1 MLNHILVLTNDPLEV
16 KMLKTALAPSK
27 DLFKVEWLTLLSSGI
42 ERLSVSNI
50 DAIIVNLSLPDS
62 SGIETFD
69 KLFAAV
75 PQTPILTLSLTDKT
89 ELAEEAV
96 TRGSQGNICKDY
108 LDSKIIPQT
117 LLNIIQRKNV
127 EEIFN
132 QDKVRAE
139 IALNSINDAVICTDL
154 SAKIDYLNTSAVKM
168 TGWSKKEAYGLH
180 INEVFN
186 IVDGATQEPP
196 LENPVYLVLEKNEP
210 MGLNAGTL
218 LIRRDGKELSIE
230 DSISPIRDPRG
241 EMTGVVIVFH
251 DITAEREMSK
261 KMEHLAQHDFLTNLP
276 NRLLL
281 NDRIAQA
288 ISLAERANT
297 QFAIMFLDLDNF
309 KHINDSL
316 GHDTGDK
323 LLQSVTERLSS
334 CIRSSD
340 TVSRQGGDEF
350 VILLTSSK
358 HGSDTTLIA
367 NKILQALNRPHYI
380 TQNPL
385 HITTSIGISVYPTDG
400 KDAQTLI
407 KNADTAMYGAKD
419 TGRNNYKYFRNEMNV
434 RAVERQ
440 FIESQLRLALEK
452 EEFELHYQPKFN
464 LITGAI
470 TGVEALLRWQHSEW
484 GITNTKKFITVAEES
499 GLIVPIGN
507 WVMREACM
515 QAKRWIDA
523 GLKPMQVAV
532 NISWIE
538 FHQDNFVEGVRQ
550 VLLESGL
557 DAKYLQLEIT
567 ESVLMRDADTS
578 AKMLH
583 QLRNMHVQIALDDF
597 GTGYSSLSY
606 LNLFPVSTLKIDQ
619 SFVNDIHSVKDEAI
633 IVSAIIGMANKLK
646 LCVVAEGI
654 ENKTQLEFLKLK
666 DCEEGQGYYFSPP
679 LRGELLAELLTAN
692 KLEILEVLK

>member
-42 ERLSVSNI
+42 ERLSLSNI

-62 SGIETFD
+62 NGIETFD

-89 ELAEEAV
+89 ALAEEAV
-96 TRGSQGNICKDY
+96 TRGAQGNICKDY

-186 IVDGATQEPP
+186 IVDGATLEPP

-218 LIRRDGKELSIE
+218 LIRRDGEELSIE

-288 ISLAERANT
+288 ISLAERTKT
-297 QFAIMFLDLDNF
+297 QFAILFLDLDNF

-323 LLQSVTERLSS
+323 LLQSVTQRLSS

-440 FIESQLRLALEK
+440 LIESQLRLALEN

-464 LITGAI
+464 LITGVI

-523 GLKPMQVAV
+523 GLKPLQVAV

-557 DAKYLQLEIT
+557 AAKYLQLEIT

-578 AKMLH
+578 AKMLQ

-619 SFVNDIHSVKDEAI
+619 SFVNDIHSVKDKAI

-666 DCEEGQGYYFSPP
+666 DCEEGQGYFFSPP
-679 LRGELLAELLTAN
+679 LRGELLAELLAAN
-692 KLEILEVLK
+692 KHEILEVLK

>member
-557 DAKYLQLEIT
+557 NAKYLQLEIT

>member
-1 MLNHILVLTNDPLEV
+1 
-16 KMLKTALAPSK
+16 
-27 DLFKVEWLTLLSSGI
+27 
-42 ERLSVSNI
+42 
-50 DAIIVNLSLPDS
+50 
-62 SGIETFD
+62 
-69 KLFAAV
+69 
-75 PQTPILTLSLTDKT
+75 
-89 ELAEEAV
+89 
-96 TRGSQGNICKDY
+96 
-108 LDSKIIPQT
+108 
-117 LLNIIQRKNV
+117 
-127 EEIFN
+127 
-132 QDKVRAE
+132 
-139 IALNSINDAVICTDL
+139 
-154 SAKIDYLNTSAVKM
+154 
-168 TGWSKKEAYGLH
+168 
-180 INEVFN
+180 
-186 IVDGATQEPP
+186 
-196 LENPVYLVLEKNEP
+196 
-210 MGLNAGTL
+210 
-218 LIRRDGKELSIE
+218 
-230 DSISPIRDPRG
+230 
-241 EMTGVVIVFH
+241 
-251 DITAEREMSK
+251 
-261 KMEHLAQHDFLTNLP
+261 MEHLAQHDFLTNLP

-288 ISLAERANT
+288 ISLAERTKT
-297 QFAIMFLDLDNF
+297 QFAILFLDLDNF

-323 LLQSVTERLSS
+323 LLQSVTQRLSS

-440 FIESQLRLALEK
+440 LIESQLRLALEN

-464 LITGAI
+464 LITGVI

-523 GLKPMQVAV
+523 GLKPLQVAV

-578 AKMLH
+578 AKMLQ
-583 QLRNMHVQIALDDF
+583 QLRKMHVQIALDDF

-619 SFVNDIHSVKDEAI
+619 SFVNDIHSVKDKAI

-679 LRGELLAELLTAN
+679 LRGELLAELLAAN
-692 KLEILEVLK
+692 KHEILEVLK